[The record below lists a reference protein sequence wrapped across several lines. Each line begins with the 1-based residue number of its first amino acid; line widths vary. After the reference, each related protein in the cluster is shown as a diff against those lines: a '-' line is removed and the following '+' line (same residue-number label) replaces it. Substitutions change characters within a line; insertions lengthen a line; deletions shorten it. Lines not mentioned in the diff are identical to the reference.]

1 MEFISILNDVLGPV
15 MRGPSSSHT
24 AGSYHIGR
32 TARSLLGDEPAS
44 AIFTFDPAG
53 SYAQTYRQQ
62 GVDLAL
68 TAGLMGWPITD
79 GRFGRALAI
88 ARKSGLKVSF
98 RIEPLEKAEHP
109 NTVRIFMASKSGGRL
124 EALAK
129 STGGGGFQ
137 FTEVD
142 DHSVDIKGK
151 THETLAVADQKA
163 ASRLSGIMAGAGRD
177 LERPFR
183 SGGRNE
189 VLLSW
194 RKDAPASADVLS
206 ALRSVPGVENVR
218 TAAPVFFVRKGEPLF
233 LSAEEMVRTAC
244 RKRLSLGEAALLYES
259 RLLGLS
265 EDEVLSEV
273 LRRYG
278 IMKASVERGM
288 KSRGLAMQLLRP
300 SAGRVLAAE
309 RLGKT
314 AVGGIHTRA
323 AARAMAAMHV
333 SNSAGIVC
341 AAPTGGAAGTLP
353 GVVVTLAEEKRPG
366 ERRTAM
372 MLLAAS
378 SVGLIVARR
387 ATFAAEVAGCQ
398 VEIGAAGAMAAAAV
412 VEFAGGSPRQ
422 ATDAAAISFQNSM
435 GSVCDLVQGMCE
447 IPCHTRNAAAA
458 SSAFVCAD
466 LILGG
471 YRNPI
476 PLDETIDAVY
486 DSGKMLPAE
495 LRCTVRGGI
504 ALAPSALALR
514 NLRKG

>member
-1 MEFISILNDVLGPV
+1 MAAGEMRLRLTGAFMEFISILNDVLGPV

-32 TARSLLGDEPAS
+32 TARSLLGGEPVS
-44 AIFTFDPAG
+44 ATFTFDPAG
-53 SYAQTYRQQ
+53 SYARTYRQQ

-68 TAGLMGWPITD
+68 TAGLMGWSITD

-88 ARKSGLKVSF
+88 ARKSGLRVSF

-109 NTVRIFMASKSGGRL
+109 NTVRIFMASKSGGCL

-137 FTEVD
+137 FIEVD
-142 DHSVDIKGK
+142 DHPVDIKGK
-151 THETLAVADQKA
+151 AHETVVVADRNA
-163 ASRLSGIMAGAGRD
+163 GPRLSRIMAGAGRD

-183 SGGRNE
+183 RKDRNE
-189 VLLSW
+189 ILISW
-194 RKDAPASADVLS
+194 RKDVPAGADVLS
-206 ALRSVPGVENVR
+206 ELRSVPGVGSVR
-218 TAAPVFFVRKGEPLF
+218 VADPVFLVRKGEPLF
-233 LSAEEMVRTAC
+233 LSAEEMVRTAR
-244 RKRLSLGEAALLYES
+244 RKRLSLGETALLYES

-265 EDEVLSEV
+265 EDEVLTEI

-314 AVGGIHTRA
+314 AVGGIHARA

-333 SNSAGIVC
+333 SDSAGIVC

-353 GVVVTLAEEKRPG
+353 GVVVTLSEETRMG
-366 ERRTAM
+366 ERQTAM

-378 SVGLIVARR
+378 AVGLIVARR

-412 VEFAGGSPRQ
+412 VEFAGGSARQ
-422 ATDAAAISFQNSM
+422 AADAAAISFQNTM
-435 GSVCDLVQGMCE
+435 GSVCDLV
-447 IPCHTRNAAAA
+447 
-458 SSAFVCAD
+458 
-466 LILGG
+466 
-471 YRNPI
+471 
-476 PLDETIDAVY
+476 
-486 DSGKMLPAE
+486 
-495 LRCTVRGGI
+495 
-504 ALAPSALALR
+504 
-514 NLRKG
+514 